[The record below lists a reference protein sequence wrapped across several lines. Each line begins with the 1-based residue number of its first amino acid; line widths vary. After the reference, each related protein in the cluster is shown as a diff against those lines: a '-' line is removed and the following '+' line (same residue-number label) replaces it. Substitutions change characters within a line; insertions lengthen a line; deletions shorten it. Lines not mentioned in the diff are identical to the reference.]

1 MITFKEAIDKISDIY
16 GKDFLYPEGINEYTF
31 CTPVELDGYVLVSL
45 KKDKDSSIYV
55 GVHYDSIGE
64 ILNSNWMYPVSEE
77 LVDKVAKKYHI
88 DYSDNRYYHLSINS
102 LEEEEIKDKIG
113 RFTTF
118 VSILA
123 SYKDVGYFIYDETL
137 DTEEDYLLKYS
148 GKDIEVEKVKDAI
161 FKDNYRG
168 LILGA
173 KEINGGYVFETLLRD
188 ENGESLTFEVKKI
201 KNKTCACV
209 YTNYREVKKL
219 RKLKAIMCLY
229 LGKYDD
235 ELELFGEQL
244 DEYATNN
251 INLYLS
257 GILGHLV
264 VANNYEFFDT
274 FDDNLIVR

>member
-1 MITFKEAIDKISDIY
+1 MIEFKDLLEKIRSIY
-16 GKDFLYPEGINEYTF
+16 GKDFLYGEWINEYTF
-31 CTPVELDGYVLVSL
+31 CTPIYLDHYSLVTL
-45 KKDKDSSIYV
+45 KKDNEGICV
-55 GVHYDSIGE
+55 TIHYDSMGE
-64 ILNSNWMYPVSEE
+64 ILDNNWMYPVSEKFIE
-77 LVDKVAKKYHI
+77 SVAKKYRI
-88 DYSDNRYYHLSINS
+88 DHSDSRYYYLSIDS
-102 LEEEEIKDKIG
+102 LDENEIKDKVG

-118 VSILA
+118 ISVCA
-123 SYKDVGYFIYDETL
+123 SYKDVGAFIYDESL
-137 DTEEDYLLKYS
+137 NNEEDYILKYS
-148 GKDIEVEKVKDAI
+148 GKDIEIEKVRESIYKE
-161 FKDNYRG
+161 NYRG
-168 LILGA
+168 WIIGET
-173 KEINGGYVFETLLRD
+173 KTNDGYIFETLLRD
-188 ENGESLTFEVKKI
+188 ENGEPLTFEVKKI

-244 DEYATNN
+244 DEYVTNN